1 MEYNLYHNNII
12 NKNYLIPNNDKK
24 INEQIQKNDFIK
36 NIYPNL
42 DNDEEIENIKSN
54 NADNYINKKIETCEN
69 MQNISSNLNKET
81 KIYEYNNKIEE
92 NNNQNKERLLNLI
105 DIIIELYLYEKNVS
119 ISIKNLYSGFNLI
132 PFSIK

>member
-1 MEYNLYHNNII
+1 MEY
-12 NKNYLIPNNDKK
+12 
-24 INEQIQKNDFIK
+24 NEQIQKNDFIK

-69 MQNISSNLNKET
+69 MKNISSNLNKET
-81 KIYEYNNKIEE
+81 KIYDYNNKIEE